1 MKATGVIRRID
12 DLGRIVIPKEIRKN
26 FKINEGEN
34 IEIFVSDNDSII
46 LKKHSTLSNINELA
60 NVIVSSFNQIEN
72 KILMITDNSNIIT
85 TGKKIEKYEL
95 TDDYFNI
102 IKDRNNII
110 LDKSQKFIEPNEGL
124 NYMISPLIL
133 NGDLIGGIIL
143 ISNEE
148 IKKFDEKVIN
158 LINKILI
165 NYIEQ

>member
-148 IKKFDEKVIN
+148 IKKVDEKVIN

>member
-1 MKATGVIRRID
+1 M
-12 DLGRIVIPKEIRKN
+12 L
-26 FKINEGEN
+26 
-34 IEIFVSDNDSII
+34 
-46 LKKHSTLSNINELA
+46 
-60 NVIVSSFNQIEN
+60 
-72 KILMITDNSNIIT
+72 
-85 TGKKIEKYEL
+85 KIEKYEL

-148 IKKFDEKVIN
+148 IKKVDEKVIN

>member
-26 FKINEGEN
+26 ID
-34 IEIFVSDNDSII
+34 IFVSDNDSII

-148 IKKFDEKVIN
+148 IKKVDEKVIN

>member
-148 IKKFDEKVIN
+148 IKKVDEKVIN

-165 NYIEQ
+165 NYIEL